1 MQPAKQMDEKKS
13 EHLTH
18 FGYLQIP
25 KDEKVQW
32 VRRHFNTVAPK
43 YDFMNTLL
51 SFGTHYL
58 WKQMAIRMME
68 LRPGDRVIDLCGGT
82 ADLSLMA
89 AKEIGANGSI
99 VLYDINWAMMET
111 GRPKVDRSPYAQ
123 NIKYVQ
129 GNAEQIAFAD
139 CSFDAAMVG
148 FGIRNLTNPEN
159 GFREMHRVLKPGGKM
174 MCLEFSEPV
183 TPWFRALYDF
193 YSFYIMPGLGRLLAG
208 CAPAYSYLPESIRMF
223 PGPGQLAIELQA
235 IGFTKVKFRR
245 LTNGI
250 AVIHI
255 GTKK

>member
-1 MQPAKQMDEKKS
+1 MKPAGQMNRKDDER
-13 EHLTH
+13 LTH

-25 KDEKVQW
+25 EDEKVQW
-32 VRRHFNTVAPK
+32 VRRHFNTVARK

-58 WKQMAIRMME
+58 WKQIAVRMME
-68 LRPGDRVIDLCGGT
+68 LRQGYRVIDVCGGT
-82 ADLSLMA
+82 ADLALMA
-89 AKEIGANGSI
+89 AKDIGADGEI

-111 GRPKVDRSPYAQ
+111 GRPKVDHSPYAQ

-129 GNAEQIAFAD
+129 GNAEQISFAD

-159 GFREMHRVLKPGGKM
+159 GFREMHRVLKPGGKI

-183 TPWFRALYDF
+183 TPWFRSLYDF
-193 YSFYIMPGLGRLLAG
+193 YSFHIMPNLGKLLAG

-223 PGPGQLAIELQA
+223 PGPRQLALELQE
-235 IGFTKVKFRR
+235 IGFSKVKFRR